1 VIAPDPMRILY
12 VEDDPLVRE
21 VTCEMLAQPAHE
33 VVAVSSAEEAL
44 SVFKPEE
51 FDLVVTDISLPG
63 MSGMD
68 MARHMLKLVPT
79 AAIIIA
85 TGYDLHI
92 GLERLGP
99 HVRAIRKPFDLPQL
113 EGLLNE
119 LWRET
124 GRE

>member
-1 VIAPDPMRILY
+1 MRILY

-44 SVFKPEE
+44 SVFKPDE
-51 FDLVVTDISLPG
+51 FDLVMTDVSLPA

-68 MARHMLKLVPT
+68 MARRMLKLVPA

-85 TGYDLHI
+85 TGYDLQF
-92 GLERLGP
+92 GVERLGP
-99 HVRAIRKPFDLPQL
+99 HVRAIKKPFDLPQL
-113 EGLLNE
+113 DGLLNE

-124 GRE
+124 GRIQ

>member
-1 VIAPDPMRILY
+1 MRILY

-21 VTCEMLAQPAHE
+21 VTCEMLALPAHE

-51 FDLVVTDISLPG
+51 FDLVMTDISLPA

-68 MARHMLKLVPT
+68 MARHMLKRVPA

-85 TGYDLHI
+85 TGYDLHL
-92 GLERLGP
+92 GVERLGP
-99 HVRAIRKPFDLPQL
+99 HVRAIKKPFDLPQL
-113 EGLLNE
+113 DGLLNE

-124 GRE
+124 GRIQ